1 MPRFE
6 FVRAESQE
14 HRAELIDLNIEYVS
28 WVLCEM
34 EAYFGVSAVSILG
47 MSAQEY
53 VPLVIDKLFGEHENQ
68 GVFYLVIAENQ
79 LVGMGGLRFLCEGVA
94 ELKRF
99 YVRPQCR
106 GQKLGEIM
114 LDRLLLDAR
123 ELGYKHIYLD
133 SAPFMKAAHRLYE
146 SRGFVDRAVY
156 DGVEAPI
163 AFHDRWRFMSF
174 SLSKHR

>member
-53 VPLVIDKLFGEHENQ
+53 VPLVIDKLFGKGENES
-68 GVFYLVIAENQ
+68 VFYLVKLEKQ
-79 LVGMGGLRFLCEGVA
+79 LVGMGGLRFLSEGVG

-106 GQKLGEIM
+106 GQKLGEKI
-114 LDRLLLDAR
+114 LDRLLMDAR
-123 ELGYKHIYLD
+123 QLAYQQIYLD

-174 SLSKHR
+174 CLSKHR